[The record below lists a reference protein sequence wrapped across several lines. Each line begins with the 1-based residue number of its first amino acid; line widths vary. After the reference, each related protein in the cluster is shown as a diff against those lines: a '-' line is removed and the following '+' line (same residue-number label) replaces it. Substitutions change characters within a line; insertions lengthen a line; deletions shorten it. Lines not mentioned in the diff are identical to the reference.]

1 MTNTYYLT
9 KEKLEELQAEYELI
23 KKSLREELIENA
35 PNLLEGEDTNP
46 DFSVYE
52 ESLEEKESRLKVLEN
67 ILKNYKIIK
76 TPPKEDRNKVQLGA
90 RVVCQNDKAE
100 SVEYKIVGTIEAN
113 PFEGKISDESP
124 VGMAFLGKQVGDTI
138 YLPQL
143 SKQYRILKIQYEDA

>member
-1 MTNTYYLT
+1 MANTYYLT

-100 SVEYKIVGTIEAN
+100 SVEYKIVGTVEAN
-113 PFEGKISDESP
+113 PFEGKN
-124 VGMAFLGKQVGDTI
+124 
-138 YLPQL
+138 
-143 SKQYRILKIQYEDA
+143 